1 MEFKKFIEATI
12 CTFDQP
18 AFDLIKALL
27 IGDYIPFYFIK
38 PEDVTVNI
46 LAEKTGDYFHKL
58 EIKTGKSFDRR
69 IDTYMKDLDT
79 IVAPSIAK
87 TVQSK
92 VGETTINEEP
102 RSRKYYEKAV
112 SFKSVKTPSVAELID
127 YTRIMMCLYTEIINN
142 PERPIINFD
151 YASSCLIPEK
161 LVDAILGKNGFKPIP
176 RSSKKFSTRDPYGSD
191 RCTGILLIILLCT
204 IINTRIDGDQEYE

>member
-102 RSRKYYEKAV
+102 RSRKY
-112 SFKSVKTPSVAELID
+112 
-127 YTRIMMCLYTEIINN
+127 MMCLYTEIIKN